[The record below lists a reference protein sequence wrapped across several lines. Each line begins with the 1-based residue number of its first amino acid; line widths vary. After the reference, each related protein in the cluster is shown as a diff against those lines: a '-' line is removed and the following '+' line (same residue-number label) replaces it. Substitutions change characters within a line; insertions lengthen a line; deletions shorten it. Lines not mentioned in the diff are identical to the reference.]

1 MADAKALADAREEG
15 DEEPEEIE
23 IQRPVFDE
31 RDFKAE
37 FDMANLAILIPPE
50 VVNEVDMDFDLP
62 YTAPP
67 PHIE

>member
-1 MADAKALADAREEG
+1 
-15 DEEPEEIE
+15 
-23 IQRPVFDE
+23 
-31 RDFKAE
+31 
-37 FDMANLAILIPPE
+37 MANLAILIPPE